1 MTFVSFLLSLAGM
14 PACFALGMMFSNMES
29 FVLSLNRFRLL
40 QFFADEHPEDMTEQQ
55 IFRETKDLYF
65 ISRLGMCVSVA
76 GAGICLFRILLYLL
90 GKTLGI
96 QRCGLDTLLV
106 LSAGLT
112 LLLLTPPLMAAL
124 GFPRFFSRHISI
136 ESESDLPR
144 LMQWF
149 LALTRR
155 CSFITSFCS
164 NSFMARLLPGR
175 ELSKG
180 ELVTLATDLDVDEEE
195 ETEEEPEEESEEAE
209 PGDDADEE
217 WEEEE
222 DESEE
227 TDEEEIIYN
236 ILDLDDTMVREV
248 MRPINTVVAVR
259 LGSATA
265 ANVRDLARRTGY
277 SRFPVYREGIVD
289 LTGYVSI
296 YDILNDSDDSSRSLE
311 TYVQPAYY
319 VPEFMC
325 VRALLWEFRNRNL
338 DAAVVVD
345 EHGGSSGWV
354 TREDVLE
361 EIVGAVE
368 DEFDDWRGQFEKCE
382 DGSYLVDGALHIDD
396 VADQLD
402 LEFDDPEYDTLAG
415 YLLMTLGHIP
425 TAGERLESETAL
437 YVVER
442 MERNRIA
449 QVRITLKKSDVGDS
463 VSED

>member
-1 MTFVSFLLSLAGM
+1 MSFGSFLLSFVGM
-14 PACFALGMMFSNMES
+14 LACFALGAMFSVMES

-40 QFFADEHPEDMTEQQ
+40 QFFADEHPEAMTEQQ

-65 ISRLGMCVSVA
+65 SARLGMCLAAA
-76 GAGICLFRILLYLL
+76 GAGVCLFRMILYCL
-90 GKTLGI
+90 GPVLGMVPGSY
-96 QRCGLDTLLV
+96 GLDTLLV

-112 LLLLTPPLMAAL
+112 LLLLTPLLMAAL
-124 GFPRFFSRHISI
+124 GLPRFFSRRTSI

-144 LMQWF
+144 PMQW
-149 LALTRR
+149 LLTLTRR
-155 CSFITSFCS
+155 GSLITSFFS
-164 NSFMARLLPGR
+164 DSFMAHLLPGR

-180 ELVTLATDLDVDEEE
+180 ELVTLATDLELDEEE
-195 ETEEEPEEESEEAE
+195 ETQEEPEEAE
-209 PGDDADEE
+209 PGEGG
-217 WEEEE
+217 EEEGE
-222 DESEE
+222 EGEEESEE

-236 ILDLDDTMVREV
+236 ILDLDDTLVREV
-248 MRPINTVVAVR
+248 MRPINTVVAIR
-259 LGSATA
+259 LGAATVA
-265 ANVRDLARRTGY
+265 DVRNLARRTGY

-289 LTGYVSI
+289 LTGFVSI
-296 YDILNDSDDSSRSLE
+296 YDILNDLDDTRSLE

-402 LEFDDPEYDTLAG
+402 LEFDDDPEYDTLAG
-415 YLLMTLGHIP
+415 YLLMTLGRIP
-425 TAGERLESETAL
+425 VAGERVESEKAL

-449 QVRITLKKSDVGDS
+449 QVRISLKKPDA
-463 VSED
+463 EDAPVEG

>member
-1 MTFVSFLLSLAGM
+1 MSFVSFLLSLVGVL
-14 PACFALGMMFSNMES
+14 ACFALGAMFSVMES

-40 QFFADEHPEDMTEQQ
+40 QFFADERPETMTEQQ

-65 ISRLGMCVSVA
+65 CARLGICLTAM
-76 GAGICLFRILLYLL
+76 GAGICLFRMLLYVGEHLL
-90 GKTLGI
+90 GMT
-96 QRCGLDTLLV
+96 QRYGLDTLLV
-106 LSAGLT
+106 LSAALT
-112 LLLLTPPLMAAL
+112 LLLLTPPLMGAL
-124 GFPRFFSRHISI
+124 GLPRFLARHTAI
-136 ESESDLPR
+136 ESEAELPW
-144 LMQWF
+144 LMQVL

-155 CSFITSFCS
+155 GSLVTGFFSDSFL
-164 NSFMARLLPGR
+164 AHLLPCR

-180 ELVTLATDLDVDEEE
+180 ELVTLATDLELNEEE
-195 ETEEEPEEESEEAE
+195 EAGEEFEETEPGEKGEEEGEE
-209 PGDDADEE
+209 D
-217 WEEEE
+217 E

-236 ILDLDDTMVREV
+236 ILDLDDTLVREV
-248 MRPINTVVAVR
+248 MRPINTVVAIR

-265 ANVRDLARRTGY
+265 ADVRNLARRTGY

-289 LTGYVSI
+289 LTGFVSI
-296 YDILNDSDDSSRSLE
+296 YDILNDPDDSRSLE
-311 TYVQPAYY
+311 TFVQPAYY

-325 VRALLWEFRNRNL
+325 VRALLREFRNRNL

-382 DGSYLVDGALHIDD
+382 DGSYRVDGALHIDD

-415 YLLMTLGHIP
+415 YLLMTLGRIP
-425 TAGERLESETAL
+425 TAGERVESEKAL

-449 QVRITLKKSDVGDS
+449 QVRIFLKKPDGEATPVEG
-463 VSED
+463 